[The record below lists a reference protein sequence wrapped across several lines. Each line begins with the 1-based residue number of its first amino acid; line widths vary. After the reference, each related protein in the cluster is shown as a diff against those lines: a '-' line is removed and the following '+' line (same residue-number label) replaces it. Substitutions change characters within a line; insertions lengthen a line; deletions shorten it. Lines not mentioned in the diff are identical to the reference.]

1 MLFLYCFYFYILY
14 NLIMENI
21 SELRKE
27 NIKLKIENRQLKN
40 QVVKLT
46 NALAVERKKNK
57 QLQEKFDKYVSEEN
71 ERIEKIVNK
80 AVSEVSKK
88 YEKIIDGLNAKITK
102 LESKLNKNS
111 SNSGIPSSKNNIN
124 VSIPN
129 NREKSTKSNGG
140 QVGHKNML

>member
-1 MLFLYCFYFYILY
+1 MHKMLFLYCFYFYILY

-57 QLQEKFDKYVSEEN
+57 QFTFILKHFQYQHFYY
-71 ERIEKIVNK
+71 
-80 AVSEVSKK
+80 A
-88 YEKIIDGLNAKITK
+88 
-102 LESKLNKNS
+102 
-111 SNSGIPSSKNNIN
+111 
-124 VSIPN
+124 
-129 NREKSTKSNGG
+129 
-140 QVGHKNML
+140 